1 MVSQE
6 TRRRR
11 RGGPAACAVTIAAA
25 LAVLGADAA
34 SAAAAP
40 ALVGQWRFDEAAGQS
55 ALDDG
60 PHGLDGRL
68 GGSEAAYADDPAR
81 VPGASGGALRF
92 QDGSFVR
99 LPAAPELAVE
109 TLTVEAVVRAESS
122 PGRFRYV
129 VSRGSHGCLAGSYGL
144 YTGEAGGMAIYVF
157 DGSRYV
163 VSAIARPSDVWDGA
177 WHHVA
182 GTFDGRELRLYVD
195 GHPVGDALEVPMQ
208 IDYSTTT
215 TDAAF
220 GRYVGDCDL
229 SFRGDLDLVRLW
241 SAALSAEAVA
251 DAVPLALHPE
261 DPGPPRSILPSP
273 LPAAAPA
280 AILPAAPENGT
291 PPAAAPGA
299 PARACALQL
308 SPTRVAARRSTPVRV
323 RVTLRGQPVRSVRV
337 VAKRRGRAKPISAAR
352 TGTGGR
358 VRLVINVRKPG
369 RLRVSAAMRPTCA
382 PTYIRVAR
390 PR

>member
-11 RGGPAACAVTIAAA
+11 GRSAACAVTIAAA
-25 LAVLGADAA
+25 LAMLGAGAE
-34 SAAAAP
+34 SAGAAP
-40 ALVGQWRFDEAAGQS
+40 ALVGQWRFDEADGQA

-68 GGSEAAYADDPAR
+68 GGTEGPDADDPAR

-109 TLTVEAVVRAESS
+109 TLSVEAVVRAGSS
-122 PGRFRYV
+122 PGRYRYV

-144 YTGEAGGMAIYVF
+144 YTGAAGGMAVYVF
-157 DGSRYV
+157 DGSHYV

-182 GTFDGRELRLYVD
+182 GTFDGRVLRLYVD
-195 GHPVGDALEVPMQ
+195 GHPVGDALEAPMS
-208 IDYSTTT
+208 IDYSMTTSN
-215 TDAAF
+215 AAF

-229 SFRGDLDLVRLW
+229 SFSGDLDLVRLW
-241 SAALSAEAVA
+241 SGALSAEAIA

-261 DPGPPRSILPSP
+261 DPGPPRTVLPSP

-280 AILPAAPENGT
+280 AILPAAPQNGA
-291 PPAAAPGA
+291 PPTAAPGA
-299 PARACALQL
+299 PKRACALQL
-308 SPTRVAARRSTPVRV
+308 SRTRVAARRRTPVRV

-352 TGTGGR
+352 TGASGR
-358 VRLVINVRKPG
+358 VRLVIHVRKPG
-369 RLRVSAAMRPTCA
+369 RVRISAAMRPTCA

>member
-1 MVSQE
+1 MWQ
-6 TRRRR
+6 
-11 RGGPAACAVTIAAA
+11 GGRITTTGGVA
-25 LAVLGADAA
+25 LLLVLFGGFVATASGAE
-34 SAAAAP
+34 P
-40 ALVGQWRFDEAAGQS
+40 ELRGQWRFDELDGQS

-60 PHGLDGRL
+60 PYGLDGRL
-68 GGSEAAYADDPAR
+68 GATAAPDPADPAR
-81 VPGASGGALRF
+81 VPGASGEALRF
-92 QDGSFVR
+92 ADGSFVR

-109 TLTVEAVVRAESS
+109 TLTVEAVVRAGSS

-129 VSRGSHGCLAGSYGL
+129 VSRGSHGCVAGSYGL
-144 YTGEAGGMAIYVF
+144 YTGTAGGIAIYVF
-157 DGSRYV
+157 DGSRYA

-182 GTFDGRELRLYVD
+182 GTFDGRALRLYVD
-195 GHPVGDALEVPMQ
+195 GHPVGDPLEAPIR
-208 IDYSTTT
+208 IDYATTT

-220 GRYVGDCDL
+220 GRYVGACDL
-229 SFRGDLDLVRLW
+229 SFRGELDLVRLW
-241 SAALSAEAVA
+241 SASLSAEAVA

-261 DPGPPRSILPSP
+261 DPGAPRSILPSP
-273 LPAAAPA
+273 LPAATPA
-280 AILPAAPENGT
+280 AILPAGPQNGA

-308 SPTRVAARRSTPVRV
+308 SRTRVAARRRTPVRV

-352 TGTGGR
+352 TGVGGR
-358 VRLVINVRKPG
+358 VRLVIHVRKPG
-369 RLRVSAAMRPTCA
+369 RVRVSAAMRPTCA